1 MIGRRTHIVDCRE
14 TRGIGEGGG
23 IAQRGTYAKSG
34 SELVAVA
41 MSPGRRHITK
51 PVCEITFALRE
62 ANIETSTLVLNAGSG
77 VPKDAPGGGNS
88 GLFGVTPKEIAQM
101 ERHNIVLFHFGGVK
115 NHIIYKARH
124 ALRNVDKPIVIIAQY
139 PLDFEDFAKIDIRV
153 GTVLEAELNKKAK
166 KPAYKLKI
174 DFGNEIGIKKTSAQI
189 TDYYTPDELIGK
201 QLLAVVNFPP
211 KQIADFI
218 SEVLILGTYST
229 GGVILITPDKKAQN
243 GDKLG

>member
-1 MIGRRTHIVDCRE
+1 MIT
-14 TRGIGEGGG
+14 
-23 IAQRGTYAKSG
+23 
-34 SELVAVA
+34 
-41 MSPGRRHITK
+41 
-51 PVCEITFALRE
+51 
-62 ANIETSTLVLNAGSG
+62 
-77 VPKDAPGGGNS
+77 
-88 GLFGVTPKEIAQM
+88 
-101 ERHNIVLFHFGGVK
+101 
-115 NHIIYKARH
+115 
-124 ALRNVDKPIVIIAQY
+124 
-139 PLDFEDFAKIDIRV
+139 FEDFAKIDIRV

-229 GGVILITPDKKAQN
+229 GGVILMKKY
-243 GDKLG
+243 